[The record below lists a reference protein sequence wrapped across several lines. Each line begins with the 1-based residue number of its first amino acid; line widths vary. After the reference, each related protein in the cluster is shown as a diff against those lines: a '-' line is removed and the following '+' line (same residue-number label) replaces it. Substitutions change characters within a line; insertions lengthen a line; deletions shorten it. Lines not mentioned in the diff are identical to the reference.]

1 MSSHHPYSHPV
12 LVQAGPREQR
22 SSRALVWLVAP
33 VHHDRFD
40 LPIRRFEQART
51 RAAPSKRLVDAVEA
65 GQAPNTGGLA
75 TDAANSKS
83 HFERAASSLA
93 FMPDQ
98 GL

>member
-1 MSSHHPYSHPV
+1 M

-33 VHHDRFD
+33 YTTIESTFRSVDSSR
-40 LPIRRFEQART
+40 PRT

-65 GQAPNTGGLA
+65 GQAPDTGGLA